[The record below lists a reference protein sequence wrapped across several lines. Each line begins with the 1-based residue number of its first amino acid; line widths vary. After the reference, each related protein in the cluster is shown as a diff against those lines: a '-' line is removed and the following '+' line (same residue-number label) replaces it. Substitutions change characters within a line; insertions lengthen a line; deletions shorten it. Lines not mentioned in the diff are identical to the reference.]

1 MNVNVDYEADLSER
15 REDLQ
20 TISFEEC
27 GEDAGRR
34 CH

>member
-20 TISFEEC
+20 TISFEDC
-27 GEDAGRR
+27 SDHNDQH
-34 CH
+34 C